1 MPTMVVLV
9 TTEIHYSFTYFD
21 KEHNLFCIKIQIKST
36 RKYSNSSSCIQG
48 VTGYGQLKL

>member
-21 KEHNLFCIKIQIKST
+21 KEHNLFCIKYRSKALENTAIHPVVYKE
-36 RKYSNSSSCIQG
+36 
-48 VTGYGQLKL
+48 